1 MIGAVTS
8 TVVEI
13 IDMAILTE
21 VETFDVVILTVTGAE
36 FEAEMIEKWLST
48 EVGAIDKVMLMVV
61 VEVMPRGFQSLL
73 AVGVTY

>member
-21 VETFDVVILTVTGAE
+21 VETFDVVILTATGAE
-36 FEAEMIEKWLST
+36 FEAEMIEKWLLT